1 MIFVLSWYENIN
13 LDLLQSTRDGS
24 KWTTD
29 PEHIQH
35 RQEVA
40 HSFIHYAPIH
50 QFVDG
55 PVPSDDEAEEEE
67 EEEEEEEAGSGE
79 EDEEEVDE
87 EIQADTPPDSTA
99 GTAAEPTAEETAIE
113 TPASPAKKTSD
124 AAA

>member
-1 MIFVLSWYENIN
+1 MCSGSV
-13 LDLLQSTRDGS
+13 LQSTRDGS
-24 KWTTD
+24 KWTSD
-29 PEHIQH
+29 PEHIRR

-40 HSFIHYAPIH
+40 HSFIQYAPIH

-55 PVPSDDEAEEEE
+55 PVPSDDEA

-87 EIQADTPPDSTA
+87 EIQADTPPDSAT
-99 GTAAEPTAEETAIE
+99 GTAAEPTAEVIATE
-113 TPASPAKKTSD
+113 TPASPAKGTSD